1 MHHFIDIYL
10 VWFIVVRVLDEL
22 VRYVWSIL
30 YSKNLKKIPKREI
43 ESWIIIKLLKSFLM
57 NSFSCGSLD
66 LV

>member
-1 MHHFIDIYL
+1 MQDFIDIYL

-57 NSFSCGSLD
+57 N
-66 LV
+66 